1 LGCATRI
8 NQDCLSL
15 FAEEIGLEPESRL
28 DFSLTGAP
36 AVIHSQA
43 SQTTGLGVCSA
54 WTEKYPVGVEGQG
67 GLLGIAV

>member
-36 AVIHSQA
+36 AVIHRQA
-43 SQTTGLGVCSA
+43 SQTTAWCLLVVDRIVPRRRGGPSGALRHCS
-54 WTEKYPVGVEGQG
+54 V
-67 GLLGIAV
+67 

>member
-36 AVIHSQA
+36 AVIH
-43 SQTTGLGVCSA
+43 
-54 WTEKYPVGVEGQG
+54 
-67 GLLGIAV
+67 